1 MTLGPVVPR
10 SLVACCLLLLLL
22 VHPGCSVRQASPSTA
37 GGTEADTPLPLAF
50 AIGEVTTDRAVA
62 WLRCEGGREAIISI
76 APGGLEEVRLTI
88 DENRDWTGR
97 TTLSGL
103 QPNTQYRYSAWCL
116 GNPNR
121 GPATGSFR
129 TAPSAE
135 DRAAVRFAW
144 AGDVGG
150 QNVCR
155 DSSQGYIGFRAVRAT
170 QPDFFI
176 PLGDMIY
183 ADDACLA
190 EGRYGNPQIPGPKT
204 PALDVEGFRA
214 HWRYARADPA
224 TQQLYASTSVYPVW
238 DDHEIVNDAGP
249 DHDHA
254 PTKSGVRLLAPAREA
269 FFDYHPFG
277 ASPHEAPPMYRSVRW
292 GRHLELFLLD
302 TRSYRDSNR
311 SRDKAGKSMLGEA
324 QRNWL
329 RAALQSS
336 DATWKVIVSSV
347 PISVPTGTPQARDGW
362 AGEGG
367 TTGFERELAEIMKTA
382 QRLVRR
388 QTLWLTTDVHFGSV
402 LRYQPFADDPD
413 FVMHEAISGPLNAG
427 IFPSRELD
435 RSFQPQRL
443 YFHGPERA
451 EDVTEFTDALRWFN
465 FGTVEIDEAGTLTL
479 RIVTALG
486 ETAYEL
492 QLQP

>member
-1 MTLGPVVPR
+1 MTLGLVPLR
-10 SLVACCLLLLLL
+10 SFGAPCALLLL
-22 VHPGCSVRQASPSTA
+22 VVHAGCTARQAAPPA
-37 GGTEADTPLPLAF
+37 GAQAQVDTPLPLAF
-50 AIGEVTTDRAVA
+50 AIGEVTTDSAVA
-62 WLRCEGGREAIISI
+62 WLRCEGGREAVLSI
-76 APGGLEEVRLTI
+76 APGGLAEARLTI
-88 DENRDWTGR
+88 DSHRDWTGR
-97 TTLSGL
+97 TTLRGL

-121 GPATGSFR
+121 GPVTGSFR
-129 TAPSAE
+129 TAPTAT
-135 DRAAVRFAW
+135 DRVAVRFAW

-155 DSSQGYIGFRAVRAT
+155 DSSQGYIGFRAVRAH

-176 PLGDMIY
+176 ALGDMMY
-183 ADDACLA
+183 ADDACLSA
-190 EGRYGNPQIPGPKT
+190 GRYGNAQVPGPPT
-204 PALDVEGFRA
+204 PALDVEGFRS
-214 HWRYARADPA
+214 HWRYARADAA
-224 TQQLYASTSVYPVW
+224 TQQLYASTSMYPVW

-249 DHDHA
+249 HHDHA
-254 PTKSGVRLLAPAREA
+254 PNQRTVRLLAPAREA
-269 FFDYHPFG
+269 FFDYHPLT
-277 ASPHEAPPMYRSVRW
+277 ASPNETAPMYRSVRW

-311 SRDKAGKSMLGEA
+311 SRDKAGKSMLGAA

-329 RAALQSS
+329 RAALQNS
-336 DATWKVIVSSV
+336 DATWKIIVSSV
-347 PISVPTGTPQARDGW
+347 PISVPTGTPDARDGW

-367 TTGFERELAEIMKTA
+367 ATGFEHELTEVVQTI

-413 FVMHEAISGPLNAG
+413 FLMHEAISGPLNAG
-427 IFPSRELD
+427 IFPTRELD
-435 RSFQPQRL
+435 RTFQPQRL
-443 YFHGPERA
+443 YFHGPDSA
-451 EDVTEFTDALRWFN
+451 EQVTEFVEALGWFN